1 MVLDYK
7 KNQKKEQL
15 RQIWKDRTGTE
26 SPRDWSEKFTTPI
39 LCMIAPEEFQKAKK
53 AFGCFENS
61 TVSDTDIQDAL
72 TYFNTAGFFKGLEDE
87 SLRNNAFKTGI
98 LKEYATILT
107 NVEAIKEYLLKYFL
121 DVYDWYGN
129 NMVEERIKS
138 YAEHE
143 YQTSENSRVIEIIKG
158 MEDAELKQ
166 YLVELAQDNVL
177 LGIQIL
183 KNKR

>member
-1 MVLDYK
+1 
-7 KNQKKEQL
+7 
-15 RQIWKDRTGTE
+15 
-26 SPRDWSEKFTTPI
+26 
-39 LCMIAPEEFQKAKK
+39 
-53 AFGCFENS
+53 
-61 TVSDTDIQDAL
+61 
-72 TYFNTAGFFKGLEDE
+72 
-87 SLRNNAFKTGI
+87 
-98 LKEYATILT
+98 
-107 NVEAIKEYLLKYFL
+107 
-121 DVYDWYGN
+121 
-129 NMVEERIKS
+129 MVEERIKS